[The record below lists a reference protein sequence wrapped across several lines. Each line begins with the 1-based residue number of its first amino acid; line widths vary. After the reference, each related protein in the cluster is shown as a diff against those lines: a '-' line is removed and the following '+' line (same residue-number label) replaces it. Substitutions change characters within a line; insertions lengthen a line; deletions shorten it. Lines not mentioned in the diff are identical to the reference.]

1 VKSSSWTRGCLC
13 CTSSPAALGAARC
26 RHILQIKTVS
36 PVRTKPMSV
45 LFFFLKKKKELLSR
59 LVVSHTRVHAMG
71 SRAWRTPTSNAASSR
86 DGKPFLA
93 IRYVSTRHRVR
104 IHYRERDMGRT

>member
-1 VKSSSWTRGCLC
+1 MPPYPSDQDRLSCSHEAHVCS
-13 CTSSPAALGAARC
+13 
-26 RHILQIKTVS
+26 
-36 PVRTKPMSV
+36 
-45 LFFFLKKKKELLSR
+45 FFFLKKKKELLSR